1 MNKSTI
7 LTLTIVISLLCAYFL
22 QFTFVGRRVQEE
34 ARNYATKNGKSD
46 SKLRQKYIDS
56 VWNKPVYTFLGAEYT
71 YKDVKT
77 KELSLGLDLQGGM
90 HVTLEVSPAEILRAM
105 SGNSSDPQFN
115 EALKAAQNNQK
126 ASQDNFVDLFAAA
139 YNRIAPNGSLARVFT
154 NTSTRGK
161 ISLTSSNRDVVS
173 IITAEVNEAI
183 DRAFQII
190 RTRIDKFGV
199 ANPNIMKIPGTGRI
213 LVELPGVE
221 NPEQVRKLLSGV
233 AKLEFWEVYET
244 QDILPSLEQFNAFV
258 QKEDLLK
265 KGTKTDSKKV
275 DGKKESS
282 GLVAKTD
289 QDEKKETQLKAN
301 IDSVKKD
308 TTKKTNELIAKT
320 DSVKKDTNKTAPKE
334 AKKDSSQNV
343 LGNQLLMP
351 SMEGFTVKIQDTA
364 RVNSLI
370 ARSEVKTMF
379 PSNAKFIWD
388 VKADEK
394 AGTIT
399 LYTIKKS
406 KGNKAPLEG
415 DVIVDARQDFD
426 EGKPDVNMQ
435 MNGTGARIWK
445 KMTGANMGKRIAIV
459 LDNYVYS
466 APRVNGEIP
475 TGNSQISGNFTI
487 DEAKVLASVLKA
499 GKLPAPT
506 RIVEE
511 ATVGPSLGQESINQG
526 LSSML
531 WGMLTV
537 VAFMILYYKSSGLV
551 ANIALLFN
559 IFFIIGILAQFG
571 AVLTLPGMA
580 GIVLTIGMSV
590 DANVLI
596 FERIREELRN
606 SKSMIQAIN
615 LGYEKA
621 YSSIIDANVTTLLI
635 AVILLYLGAGPI
647 KGFATTLIIGI
658 LCSLFSAIFI
668 TRMIIEYFTRNAQ
681 SKIISFDAFILQ
693 NAFVGSRFSF
703 VSFRRRAYIFSGAL
717 ILIGFII
724 MATQGGLNLGVD
736 FKGGRSYV
744 VEFNA
749 PVSVADARLALN
761 KQFTGSTEIKT
772 FGDDTKLKI
781 TTSYLIENESN
792 EADKQVENKLLT
804 GLSSFKDK
812 SPKIVSFSK
821 VGATIADD
829 IYNSSLLTIVLSLIV
844 IFIYILIRFRRWQ
857 YGLGAVIAL
866 FHDVLMVFA
875 WMAIARMFGFAYEVD
890 QVFIAAMLTVIGYSI
905 NDTVV
910 VFDRIREF
918 AGDTDQKDFD
928 VKLNSAVNDTLS
940 RTIMTSGTTLIV
952 VVALYILGGQVLSGF
967 SYALL
972 IGILFGTYSSVFIA
986 SPIVLDISLLQFRQK
1001 QAQVPVN
1008 TKPSKPSKAS

>member
-1 MNKSTI
+1 MNKSAI

-22 QFTFVGRRVQEE
+22 QFTFVGRRVQQE
-34 ARNYATKNGKSD
+34 ARDYATKNGKLD
-46 SKLRQKYIDS
+46 VVLRQKYIDS
-56 VWNKPVYTFLGAEYT
+56 VWTKPVYNFLGFEHT

-115 EALKAAQNNQK
+115 EALKAAQANQK

-139 YNRIAPNGSLARVFT
+139 YNRIAPDGSLARVFT
-154 NTSTRGK
+154 NTSTRGR
-161 ISLTSSNRDVVS
+161 ISLTSSNREVISV
-173 IITAEVNEAI
+173 ITSEVNEAI

-244 QDILPSLEQFNAFV
+244 QDMLAALEQFNAFV

-265 KGTKTDSKKV
+265 KGTKPDSKKV
-275 DGKKESS
+275 DDKKEGS

-289 QDEKKETQLKAN
+289 QDEQKETQLKAKT
-301 IDSVKKD
+301 DSVKAD
-308 TTKKTNELIAKT
+308 TAKKANELIAKT
-320 DSVKKDTNKTAPKE
+320 DSTKKDTSKTAKKE
-334 AKKDSSQNV
+334 TKKDSTQNL
-343 LGNQLLMP
+343 LGSQLLMP

-364 RVNSLI
+364 RVNNLL

-379 PSNAKFIWD
+379 PSNTKFLWD

-394 AGTIT
+394 SGTIT

-445 KMTGANMGKRIAIV
+445 KMTGSNIGKRIAIV

-475 TGNSQISGNFTI
+475 TGNSQISGNFTV

-537 VAFMILYYKSSGLV
+537 VVFMILYYKSSGLV

-606 SKSMIQAIN
+606 GKSMVQAIN

-658 LCSLFSAIFI
+658 LCSLFTAIFI
-668 TRMIIEYFTRNAQ
+668 TRMIIEYFTRNPQ
-681 SKIISFDAFILQ
+681 SKIISFDAYILQ
-693 NAFVGSRFSF
+693 NAFVGSHLNF
-703 VSFRRRAYIFSGAL
+703 VSLRRQAYIFSGVL
-717 ILIGFII
+717 ILIGFAI
-724 MATQGGLNLGVD
+724 MITQGGLNLGVD

-744 VEFNA
+744 VEFKA
-749 PVSVADARLALN
+749 PVSVAEARTALS
-761 KQFTGSTEIKT
+761 KQFTGNTEIKT
-772 FGDDTKLKI
+772 YGGETKLKI
-781 TTSYLIENESN
+781 TTSYLIENETI
-792 EADKQVENKLLT
+792 EADKQVEAKLLG
-804 GLSSFKDK
+804 GLSPFQDK

-829 IYNSSLLTIVLSLIV
+829 IYNTSLLTIVLSLIV
-844 IFIYILIRFRRWQ
+844 IFVYILIRFRRWQ

-986 SPIVLDISLLQFRQK
+986 SPIVLDISLIQFRKQ
-1001 QAQVPVN
+1001 QAQLPVN
-1008 TKPSKPSKAS
+1008 AKPSKPTKAS